1 MNEKSDHELLAEFVR
16 FHSEDAFSTL
26 VGRHLHLVHSV
37 ARRHSTNSHSAK
49 DITQAVFI
57 ILARKAASIGSG
69 TVLSGWLHT
78 TAALTAANF
87 QRAEVRRMRREQAAF
102 TQSTLHATGETM
114 TWQELAPLLDGAM
127 SELRSQDRD
136 AVVLRFFEN
145 KSLHEVSRVLGIE
158 ERAAQKRVQRSV
170 DRLRRV
176 LIRRGVTATGAALVA
191 AISTH
196 SIQAAPQ
203 SLVGTIS
210 ATALKGSAVAASTQT
225 LVKGTLKTM
234 AWTKA
239 KVAAGIAAGT
249 LVAMAAAAAII
260 HHHQLFAGNNS
271 DAQAH
276 EAKLQAERTGGPV
289 NLAGNPML
297 GQPELDKA
305 EAELKALRA
314 RKN

>member
-1 MNEKSDHELLAEFVR
+1 LAEFVQC
-16 FHSEDAFSTL
+16 HSEDAFSAL
-26 VGRHLHLVHSV
+26 VDRHLNLVHSV
-37 ARRHSTNSHSAK
+37 ARRHSMNPQSAE

-57 ILARKAASIGSG
+57 ILARKAPALGSA

-78 TAALTAANF
+78 TAALTAANL
-87 QRAEVRRMRREQAAF
+87 QRAEARRARREQEAF
-102 TQSTLHATGETM
+102 MQSTLHSTSENT

-127 SELRSQDRD
+127 GELRAQDRD

-145 KSLHEVSRVLGIE
+145 KSLHEVGRVLGIE

-170 DRLRRV
+170 ERLRRV
-176 LIRRGVTATGAALVA
+176 LFRRGVAATGAALVEM
-191 AISTH
+191 ISAN
-196 SIQAAPQ
+196 SIQAAPH
-203 SLVGTIS
+203 SLGTTIS
-210 ATALKGSAVAASTQT
+210 ATARKGSAVAVSTQA

-249 LVAMAAAAAII
+249 LVAMGAAAAII
-260 HHHQLFAGNNS
+260 HHHHLFAGSNS

-276 EAKLQAERTGGPV
+276 DAKLQAEQTGG
-289 NLAGNPML
+289 LANIASDRNA
-297 GQPELDKA
+297 DKA